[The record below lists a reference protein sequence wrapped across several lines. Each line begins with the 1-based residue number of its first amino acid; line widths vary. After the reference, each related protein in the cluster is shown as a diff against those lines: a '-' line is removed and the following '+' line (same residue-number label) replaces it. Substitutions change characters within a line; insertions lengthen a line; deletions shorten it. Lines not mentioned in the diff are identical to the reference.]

1 MGTFFFLEKQYCA
14 FETLEEGLTAQEA
27 LVASVL
33 QCTRTQ
39 PILTRWRDMAQ
50 GSLERHLT
58 VSPPPAPGDVHV
70 HTVPQDEIIIIGRTP
85 VGEDRVTTIRP
96 LVVDPIL

>member
-1 MGTFFFLEKQYCA
+1 
-14 FETLEEGLTAQEA
+14 
-27 LVASVL
+27 
-33 QCTRTQ
+33 
-39 PILTRWRDMAQ
+39 MAQ